1 MKRNQWLTLLGIL
14 TFLAIIIYNLS
25 DTQVGTDTQK
35 PADYLKKIQ
44 EARSEKDDFFK
55 TSKQSPL
62 KETQK
67 KEFEQLAYF
76 PVDAAYRVEA
86 NLERLSEQEALR
98 LPLSDGNEEIY
109 IKYALAK
116 FTLRGT
122 SQKLLLL
129 KKSRQDPRLFLIFT
143 DATSANSTYA
153 GGRYID
159 IPHKRSESKIMIDFN
174 EAYNP
179 YCAYNADYACPLPLA
194 ENDIKM
200 EINAGEKNYLKP

>member
-1 MKRNQWLTLLGIL
+1 MKRNQWLALLGIL

-25 DTQVGTDTQK
+25 DTQVSTDTQK

-44 EARSEKDDFFK
+44 EARTEKDNFFK

-62 KETQK
+62 KEAQK
-67 KEFEQLAYF
+67 EAFEALSYF
-76 PVDAAYRVEA
+76 PIDETYKVEA
-86 NLERLSEQEALR
+86 SLERLSEQEALR

-109 IKYALAK
+109 IKYAWAK
-116 FTLRGT
+116 FTLQGT
-122 SQKLLLL
+122 PQKLLLL

-143 DATSANSTYA
+143 DASSANSTYA

-159 IPHKRSESKIMIDFN
+159 IPHKRSESKIIIDFN

-179 YCAYNADYACPLPLA
+179 YCAYNADFACPLPLA
-194 ENDIKM
+194 ENEMKIEIKV
-200 EINAGEKNYLKP
+200 GEKNYKKP

>member
-1 MKRNQWLTLLGIL
+1 MKRNQWLALLGIL

-25 DTQVGTDTQK
+25 DTQVSTDTQK

-44 EARSEKDDFFK
+44 EARTEKDNFFK

-62 KETQK
+62 KEAQK
-67 KEFEQLAYF
+67 EAFEGLSYF
-76 PVDAAYRVEA
+76 PIDETYKVEA
-86 NLERLSEQEALR
+86 SLERLSEQEALR

-109 IKYALAK
+109 IKYAWAK
-116 FTLRGT
+116 FTLQGT
-122 SQKLLLL
+122 PQKLLLL

-143 DATSANSTYA
+143 DASSANSTYA

-159 IPHKRSESKIMIDFN
+159 IPHKRSESKIIIDFN

-179 YCAYNADYACPLPLA
+179 YCAYNADFACPLPLA
-194 ENDIKM
+194 ENEMKIEIKV
-200 EINAGEKNYLKP
+200 GEKNYKKP

>member
-1 MKRNQWLTLLGIL
+1 MKRNQWLMLLGLL

-25 DTQVGTDTQK
+25 DTQISTNAQNSE
-35 PADYLKKIQ
+35 DYLQKIQ
-44 EARSEKDDFFK
+44 EARTEKDTFFK

-62 KETQK
+62 KEMQK
-67 KEFEQLAYF
+67 KAFEQLEYF
-76 PVDAAYRVEA
+76 PIDETYKVEA
-86 NLERLSEQEALR
+86 NLERISEQEALR

-109 IKYALAK
+109 IKYAWAK
-116 FTLRGT
+116 FTLKGT
-122 SQKLLLL
+122 PQKLLLL

-143 DATSANSTYA
+143 DATSANATYA

-159 IPHKRSESKIMIDFN
+159 IPHKRSESKITIDFN

-194 ENDIKM
+194 ENDVKI
-200 EINAGEKNYLKP
+200 EINAGEKNYKKP